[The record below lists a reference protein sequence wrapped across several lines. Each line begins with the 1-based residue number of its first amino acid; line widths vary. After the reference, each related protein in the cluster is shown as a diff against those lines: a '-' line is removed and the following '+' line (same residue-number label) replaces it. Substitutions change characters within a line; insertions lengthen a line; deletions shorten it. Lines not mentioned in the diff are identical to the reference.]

1 MGIRVELFVSPGCTK
16 CAHVKTMLQSVVD
29 ELGQDEFAWRVV
41 DILEESAYAASL
53 GVTSSPAIAM
63 DGRLVFSSAPKAE
76 QLCAELTRW
85 LVYEPQASEPA
96 EHAGVSPERR
106 SCHGS

>member
-1 MGIRVELFVSPGCTK
+1 MSIRVELFVSPGCTK
-16 CAHVKTMLQSVVD
+16 CAHVKTMLKSVVD

-76 QLCAELTRW
+76 QLCAELTRR
-85 LVYEPQASEPA
+85 LVYEPQATEPA